1 MFACNGT
8 QIGLAKLF
16 QGYRLS
22 ASDGHYIST
31 QGEGRKSIK
40 LKNHEIAL
48 QVCNIYYNFVLF
60 ISSLVGNFPTK

>member
-8 QIGLAKLF
+8 QLGLAKLF

-31 QGEGRKSIK
+31 QGEGRKSIR
-40 LKNHEIAL
+40 LKKHEIAL
-48 QVCNIYYNFVLF
+48 QV
-60 ISSLVGNFPTK
+60 

>member
-1 MFACNGT
+1 MPVLITESTLMFACNGT

-31 QGEGRKSIK
+31 QGEGRKSIR
-40 LKNHEIAL
+40 LKKHEIAL
-48 QVCNIYYNFVLF
+48 QV
-60 ISSLVGNFPTK
+60 